1 MVLTSC
7 VAAVASEWSIPF
19 THDQTVL
26 LCLESCTLWMEW
38 VTLRRKHITLLEGRG
53 HLLRHHRSQV
63 MMWAW
68 QICCLYTLAVYH
80 REWNIPEADSLVS
93 LFYLLES
100 ESESHSVLSN
110 SLWPHGLYHSWNS
123 PGQNTGVSSHSLFQ
137 GIFSI
142 PSIFSRDW
150 TQVSCITGK
159 FFTIWASREA
169 HTACYSENCCCC
181 CWFSRCCH
189 P

>member
-100 ESESHSVLSN
+100 EVKVIQSCPTLCD
-110 SLWPHGLYHSWNS
+110 PMDCTTHGILQARILEWVAF
-123 PGQNTGVSSHSLFQ
+123 P
-137 GIFSI
+137 FSRG
-142 PSIFSRDW
+142 PPQPRDW
-150 TQVSCITGK
+150 TQVLPVDSLLSEPLGK
-159 FFTIWASREA
+159 PCMQRT
-169 HTACYSENCCCC
+169 
-181 CWFSRCCH
+181 
-189 P
+189 